1 MLNLLQNFISDREK
15 QLKIQKQIDS
25 KLIIL
30 KDKCPNVLIQFFLRE
45 REINRIQCENV
56 RNTSIWEY
64 SQVLTQNILE
74 IDKRNSELLKIIESD
89 NICKNLLKFNSFY
102 CKILK

>member
-15 QLKIQKQIDS
+15 QLEIQKQIDS

-56 RNTSIWEY
+56 
-64 SQVLTQNILE
+64 
-74 IDKRNSELLKIIESD
+74 
-89 NICKNLLKFNSFY
+89 
-102 CKILK
+102 

>member
-1 MLNLLQNFISDREK
+1 M
-15 QLKIQKQIDS
+15 
-25 KLIIL
+25 
-30 KDKCPNVLIQFFLRE
+30 KDKCPNVLIQFFLLE

-56 RNTSIWEY
+56 RNTNIWEY

-89 NICKNLLKFNSFY
+89 NICKNLLEFNSFY
-102 CKILK
+102 FKILK